1 MRSWRDVAL
10 DIAEFFGGLTLGAV
24 ALFVFSAA
32 FLVLVWLVMPPSAQ
46 TAASHEV
53 FIDPETRCEY
63 LIIPG
68 VGVTARLD
76 WWGFPRC
83 PGASSDRRP
92 RQ

>member
-1 MRSWRDVAL
+1 MSRRTGAAL
-10 DIAEFFGGLTLGAV
+10 TAALSMAAAV
-24 ALFVFSAA
+24 AVIWGVHRYS
-32 FLVLVWLVMPPSAQ
+32 PAQ
-46 TAASHEV
+46 ASASHEV

-92 RQ
+92 R